1 MSPFNA
7 RNWTFF
13 SFTKQH
19 GAKGKRLL
27 LVSKRSRGC
36 WRHEMLQRRIHAVLA
51 PARIVPREVL
61 EAEIIQDGVVLLLKE
76 EVTLIC

>member
-1 MSPFNA
+1 MQE
-7 RNWTFF
+7 TGLFF
-13 SFTKQH
+13 LSQNNTAQSW
-19 GAKGKRLL
+19 LL
-27 LVSKRSRGC
+27 LVSKRRRGC

-51 PARIVPREVL
+51 PARIVPREVV

>member
-1 MSPFNA
+1 MHE
-7 RNWTFF
+7 TGLFF
-13 SFTKQH
+13 LSII
-19 GAKGKRLL
+19 RLL
-27 LVSKRSRGC
+27 LVLVSKRRRGC

-51 PARIVPREVL
+51 PARIVPREVV